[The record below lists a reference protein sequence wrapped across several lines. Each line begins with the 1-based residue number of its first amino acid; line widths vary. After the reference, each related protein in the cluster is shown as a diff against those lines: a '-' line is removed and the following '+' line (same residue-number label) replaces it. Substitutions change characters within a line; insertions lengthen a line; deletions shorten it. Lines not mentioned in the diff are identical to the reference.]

1 MYFLLTFV
9 YQLIVIRI
17 PPLIPFIP
25 LITYRYQLKD
35 LILLWSCLKLIVM
48 LIQKLKEILQDQAHI
63 FQDTYF

>member
-9 YQLIVIRI
+9 YQLIVRRI

-35 LILLWSCLKLIVM
+35 LNLLWSCLKLIVM